1 MQAPFFS
8 IIKKGHAIVSN
19 TLVICFSKVYFLN
32 GDRPYFFTLTHTDYV
47 YIIKIEPDTDYVC
60 ARRYDYEQ

>member
-32 GDRPYFFTLTHTDYV
+32 GDRPYFFALTHTDYV
-47 YIIKIEPDTDYVC
+47 CEEV
-60 ARRYDYEQ
+60 